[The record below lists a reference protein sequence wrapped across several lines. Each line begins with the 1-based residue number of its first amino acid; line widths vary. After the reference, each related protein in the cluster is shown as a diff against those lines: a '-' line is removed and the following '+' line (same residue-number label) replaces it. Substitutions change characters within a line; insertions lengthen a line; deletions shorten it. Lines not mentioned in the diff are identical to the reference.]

1 MVSVRSKLVVLM
13 VALFALLALPAFAQ
27 DAEIPQITVELTGDG
42 IAVSGDVPEGVVNV
56 TFDNNSAGAFT
67 PVFARFNE
75 GATIDDF
82 MGAMEQDIFGALAL
96 VSLLGGVDVQAGL
109 ETTATFDFTPGDYI
123 LLDFASQSMQHVLF
137 TVADAEGDGAADPE
151 ADVTVR
157 LFDFAFSLPLELS
170 AGEQTWLIE
179 NQGMQWH
186 ELGIARID
194 PAVSV
199 EDYQAL
205 LQQMATGEAPEGE
218 AESGAEPVFFWMPM
232 NQGER
237 AWVTLDLEPGT
248 YVIACF
254 VPDVL
259 GELTG
264 EPGHAHAELGMV
276 NIITVQ

>member
-13 VALFALLALPAFAQ
+13 VALFAVLALSAFAQ
-27 DAEIPQITVELTGDG
+27 EAEIPQITVELTGDG
-42 IAVSGDVPEGVVNV
+42 IVLSGDVPEGVVNV

-67 PVFARFNE
+67 PIFARFNE
-75 GATIDDF
+75 GVTIDDF
-82 MGAMEQDIFGALAL
+82 MGAMEQDMFAALAL

-109 ETTATFDFTPGDYI
+109 ETSATFDFAPGDYI

-137 TVADAEGDGAADPE
+137 TVVDAEGEGAADPE
-151 ADVTVR
+151 ADVNVR

-194 PAVSV
+194 PTVSV

-205 LQQMATGEAPEGE
+205 LQQMAMGAGPEGE
-218 AESGAEPVFFWMPM
+218 EASSAEPVFFWLPM
-232 NQGER
+232 NEGER